1 MTKKRLFITL
11 LIAIYSTLL
20 GSEVTKYIRYVYQGQ
35 ESYGIMYESWTGIF
49 SLRRLLA
56 EKLCNYPK
64 SNFWHPETN
73 KSHRSW
79 SKLSQPYW

>member
-35 ESYGIMYESWTGIF
+35 ESYGILEGETVRELDGDIF
-49 SLRRLLA
+49 SAPTLSGKTLQLSEVQLLA
-56 EKLCNYPK
+56 PCKPTK
-64 SNFWHPETN
+64 VIAVG
-73 KSHRSW
+73 
-79 SKLSQPYW
+79 

>member
-35 ESYGIMYESWTGIF
+35 ESYGILEGEDCTRVGRGYF
-49 SLRRLLA
+49 
-56 EKLCNYPK
+56 LCAD
-64 SNFWHPETN
+64 S
-73 KSHRSW
+73 
-79 SKLSQPYW
+79 